1 MKSLRRR
8 QDFQDEED
16 LHDLY
21 TPRLIFFIKI
31 GCLLRKNSENLAK
44 ILLILLAPQASPKF
58 FTHVK
63 AMRAARAFL
72 CWPPLNYFAR
82 KAPIMSDYPTP
93 SLPTAKASNLYQSPP
108 TQPQYAEQQ
117 AEVSAMII
125 NQLVRTRGWV
135 RLCSIIGFIG
145 SAFMVV
151 GGIFMLIGGAAM
163 STTMA
168 KNPATSMY
176 GTGMIAGM
184 GIFYLLF
191 ALLYIYPSMRLW
203 QYASSITQLQNSE
216 QIIDLETALNK
227 QRSFWKFVGLM
238 ITIILGLYLLIFLA
252 AIVIGAAGAIGG

>member
-1 MKSLRRR
+1 MN
-8 QDFQDEED
+8 QPN
-16 LHDLY
+16 LY
-21 TPRLIFFIKI
+21 FPTRYIAL
-31 GCLLRKNSENLAK
+31 LLRVTRGENGSKGRASHRVLAK
-44 ILLILLAPQASPKF
+44 
-58 FTHVK
+58 
-63 AMRAARAFL
+63 AFL
-72 CWPPLNYFAR
+72 CWPPLIHSAR

-93 SLPTAKASNLYQSPP
+93 SFSTAEASNPEASNPEASNPEASNLYQSPT

-145 SAFMVV
+145 SAFMVL

-163 STTMA
+163 STAMA

-176 GTGMIAGM
+176 GTGMIAGI

-191 ALLYIYPSMRLW
+191 ALLYIYPSLRLW

-238 ITIILGLYLLIFLA
+238 ITIVLGLYLLIFVA